1 MRNYFIEYKFKMR
14 LKFGFWFL
22 HQIIIRSNWIALYIH
37 IINWTVQNFMI
48 PKYETGWDE
57 ASLKLYLIN
66 YHRSTLLLICIGI
79 HATLKSRKTGV
90 HIYFYDHAIL
100 GPWQRILLSIW
111 RTWKEYLHSVNIE
124 QIEASCIRAYN

>member
-1 MRNYFIEYKFKMR
+1 MQNCFMNYNFKMR
-14 LKFGFWFL
+14 LKFGFWIWY
-22 HQIIIRSNWIALYIH
+22 QIRSGWIILYIH
-37 IINWTVQNFMI
+37 IINWTWKNFMI

-124 QIEASCIRAYN
+124 QIEESCIRTYK